1 MANDKIGDQGGQR
14 GPRNIR
20 VLPAKSKPHTARRRR
35 CIITGNLGEM
45 GIDIVPRIN
54 KRSALAIRGMRRF
67 FLIGMVRLGIND
79 FFTYIACGGRIGDNL
94 FSFMAGR
101 ALTFRWRHG
110 AAVDQSKQMRV
121 LEKENTVK
129 RGKRR
134 KCLCWKGRGCLCLE
148 CEGTFP

>member
-1 MANDKIGDQGGQR
+1 MAIDEIGDREGQR
-14 GPRNIR
+14 SPRNIR
-20 VLPAKSKPHTARRRR
+20 VLPTKSKPHTARRRR

-54 KRSALAIRGMRRF
+54 KRSALTIRGMRRF

-94 FSFMAGR
+94 FSLAAGI
-101 ALTFRWRHG
+101 ALSFHRSHG
-110 AAVDQSKQMRV
+110 AAVDWSKQMRV

-129 RGKRR
+129 RGKQR
-134 KCLCWKGRGCLCLE
+134 KCLC
-148 CEGTFP
+148 